1 MPSGAAMIFMR
12 VMDLQPYSL
21 TKVMAATALPPV
33 ASMGSTMNT
42 WRSAISLGILQ

>member
-1 MPSGAAMIFMR
+1 MSFDG
-12 VMDLQPYSL
+12 LQPYPL
-21 TKVMAATALPPV
+21 RKVMAAGGQAPV